1 MANEGAEQSRP
12 RVRVELAL
20 GLLVFA
26 YYLLVSSLMGSG
38 REARAIRHAEAV
50 YDVERA
56 LWLDVEPWFNRV
68 LHPHRTLV
76 TLANY
81 EYATT
86 YVISALALII
96 WLMLRRPE
104 QYRAARNSFLL
115 LNVVAITCFA
125 LWPTAPPRLVP
136 GQGFVDTVRL
146 GQTWGS
152 WGSPVG
158 DHANQ
163 LAAMPSLHFA
173 WAVWVSVVLAWN
185 GHRWWLQAISA
196 VHVAVTFVVI
206 VATGNHYV
214 LDAVAGFV
222 LAVLCVAVVGRPR
235 AGTTPVPAP
244 DAFFLHVETPA
255 APQGVGGAG

>member
-1 MANEGAEQSRP
+1 MAKVRAEPTRP
-12 RVRVELAL
+12 AVRVEVAL
-20 GLLVFA
+20 GLAVFA
-26 YYLLVSSLMGSG
+26 YYLVVSHLGGAG
-38 REARAIRHAEAV
+38 RQARAIRHAETL
-50 YDVERA
+50 YDLERA
-56 LWLDVEPWFNRV
+56 LWIDVERWFNQALR
-68 LHPHRTLV
+68 PHHTLV

-86 YVISALALII
+86 YVVSALALLI
-96 WLMLRRPE
+96 WLLVRRPE
-104 QYRAARNSFLL
+104 QYRSARNSFLL
-115 LNVVAITCFA
+115 LNVVAISCFA

-173 WAVWVSVVLAWN
+173 WAVWVSVVLAWI
-185 GHRWWLQAISA
+185 GHHWWLQSISG
-196 VHVAVTFVVI
+196 VHVAVTFAVI

-214 LDAVAGFV
+214 LDAIAGFA
-222 LAVLCVAVVGRPR
+222 LAVVCVVVVGRP
-235 AGTTPVPAP
+235 V
-244 DAFFLHVETPA
+244 
-255 APQGVGGAG
+255 